1 MKALVQ
7 TAPHSLEIRD
17 VPVPEAD
24 VVRVTFCGV
33 CGSDMHAYGGH
44 DPRRPTPIVLGH
56 EIVGTDAAGRAVA
69 VNPLATCGTC
79 AYCTSGRDNLCQERK
94 ILSMP
99 PRPGGF
105 AQAVSAPDR
114 YCVAIPE
121 GVPLA
126 AAALA
131 EPFACGWHAVRLAS
145 RIAPLGHALVLGGGA
160 IGLGAALALL
170 AQGAD
175 GVTVVEPNRA
185 RAERL
190 AVLPG
195 VAVTDAPE
203 PAQTVIDAVG
213 LDATRAAAF
222 AAVRPGGVIAHIGLG
237 GGSGGF
243 DPRYATLQ
251 EVTFFG
257 TYTYTA
263 EDFRETAAAIFDG
276 RLPVARHLDALVEI
290 RSLADGP
297 AVFAALAAGRVA
309 APKVLLAP

>member
-7 TAPHSLEIRD
+7 TAPYRLEIRD
-17 VPVPEAD
+17 VPTPEAD
-24 VVRVTFCGV
+24 VVRVALCGV
-33 CGSDMHAYGGH
+33 CGSDMHAYAGH

-56 EIVGTDAAGRAVA
+56 EIAGIDATGRAVT

-79 AYCTSGRDNLCQERK
+79 AYCTSGRDNLCPERK

-99 PRPGGF
+99 PREGGF
-105 AQAVSAPDR
+105 AEAVSAPAR
-114 YCVAIPE
+114 YCVAIPD
-121 GVPLA
+121 GVPLE

-131 EPFACGWHAVRLAS
+131 EPLACGWHAVRLAR
-145 RIAPLGHALVLGGGA
+145 RIAPLGRALVLGGGA
-160 IGLGAALALL
+160 IGLGAALALV
-170 AQGAD
+170 AQGAEA
-175 GVTVVEPNRA
+175 VTVVEPNAA
-185 RAERL
+185 RADRL
-190 AVLPG
+190 RGLDG
-195 VAVTDAPE
+195 VRVTDTPGAAE
-203 PAQTVIDAVG
+203 TVIDAVG
-213 LDATRAAAF
+213 IDATRAAAF

-237 GGSGGF
+237 GGTGGF

-276 RLPVARHLDALVEI
+276 RLPVVRHLDALVAVRPMAE
-290 RSLADGP
+290 APD
-297 AVFAALAAGRVA
+297 VFAALAEGRIA

>member
-7 TAPHSLEIRD
+7 TAPLSLEIRN
-17 VPVPEAD
+17 VPAPEAD
-24 VVRVTFCGV
+24 VVRVAFCGV
-33 CGSDMHAYGGH
+33 CGSDMHAYAGH

-56 EIVGTDAAGRAVA
+56 EIAGYDAAGRAVT

-79 AYCTSGRDNLCQERK
+79 ACCTSGRDNLCPERK

-105 AQAVSAPDR
+105 AQAVSAPAR
-114 YCVAIPE
+114 YCVPIPD
-121 GVPLA
+121 GVPLE

-131 EPFACGWHAVRLAS
+131 EPLACGWHAVRLAR

-160 IGLGAALALL
+160 IGLGAALAFV
-170 AQGAD
+170 AQGAEA
-175 GVTVVEPNRA
+175 VTVVEPNAA
-185 RAERL
+185 RADRL
-190 AVLPG
+190 RGLDG
-195 VAVTDAPE
+195 ITVADTPTAAE
-203 PAQTVIDAVG
+203 TVIDAVG
-213 LDATRAAAF
+213 IDATRAAAF

-237 GGSGGF
+237 GGTGGF

-276 RLPVARHLDALVEI
+276 RLPIVRHLDALVELRPMI
-290 RSLADGP
+290 EGP
-297 AVFAALAAGRVA
+297 AVLAALAEGRIA
-309 APKVLLAP
+309 APKVLLMP

>member
-7 TAPHSLEIRD
+7 TAPHRLEIRD
-17 VPVPEAD
+17 LPAPDTD
-24 VVRVTFCGV
+24 VVRVAFCGV
-33 CGSDMHAYGGH
+33 CGSDMHAYAGH

-56 EIVGTDAAGRAVA
+56 EIVGTDTQGRAVA

-79 AYCTSGRDNLCQERK
+79 AYCTSGRDNLCPDRR

-105 AQAVSAPDR
+105 AQAVSAPEQ
-114 YCVAIPE
+114 YCVAIPD

-131 EPFACGWHAVRLAS
+131 EPLACGWHAVRLAR

-160 IGLGAALALL
+160 IGTGAALALV
-170 AQGAD
+170 AQGAQS
-175 GVTVVEPNRA
+175 VTVVEPNPA

-190 AVLPG
+190 SGLEG
-195 VAVTDAPE
+195 VVVTDAPT

-213 LDATRAAAF
+213 IDATRAAAF

-237 GGSGGF
+237 GGVGGF
-243 DPRYATLQ
+243 DPRTATLQ

-276 RLPVARHLDALVEI
+276 RLPVTRHLDALVEI
-290 RSLADGP
+290 RPLADGP
-297 AVFAALAAGRVA
+297 AVFAALAAGSVA
-309 APKVLLAP
+309 APKVLLVP